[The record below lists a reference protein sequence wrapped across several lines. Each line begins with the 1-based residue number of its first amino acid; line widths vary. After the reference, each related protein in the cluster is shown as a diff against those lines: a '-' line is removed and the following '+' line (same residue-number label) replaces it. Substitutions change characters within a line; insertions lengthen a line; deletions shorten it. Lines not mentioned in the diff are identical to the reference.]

1 MGLFD
6 ALFGRKQSV
15 SSVST
20 GNTFRSYVKVEDGD
34 AACNTQAEVFALIG
48 AVGTFW
54 RIWYKTIA
62 AQTLVRWGYGSPALP
77 DNQGEHK
84 LPWINSPNS
93 VNAEIVNAELT
104 LELYSRKC
112 VETIQGVTETVK
124 DIVRTYAKNKCKIN
138 KLYLWFAAGLAGT
151 GFDVGVLR
159 IMQET
164 YNGNRTLVVAE
175 IPDTALHTATSTT
188 LATATPIDRNQMI
201 AFPEKT
207 EFPRVGQDSRLVLMY
222 RPDVL
227 VAEDFAQ
234 FSIPVT
240 IIQ

>member
-1 MGLFD
+1 M
-6 ALFGRKQSV
+6 
-15 SSVST
+15 
-20 GNTFRSYVKVEDGD
+20 
-34 AACNTQAEVFALIG
+34 AEVFGLIG

-54 RIWYKTIA
+54 RIWQKTIP
-62 AQTLVRWGYGSPALP
+62 AQTLFRWGYGSPALP
-77 DNQGEHK
+77 DNQG
-84 LPWINSPNS
+84 
-93 VNAEIVNAELT
+93 
-104 LELYSRKC
+104 
-112 VETIQGVTETVK
+112 
-124 DIVRTYAKNKCKIN
+124 
-138 KLYLWFAAGLAGT
+138 YLWFAAGLAGT

-159 IMQET
+159 IMQEN
-164 YNGNRTLVVAE
+164 YSQHLQLVVAE

-207 EFPRVGQDSRLVLMY
+207 EFPRVGQDSRILLEY

-240 IIQ
+240 IVQ